1 MINNNLDIYMSEE
14 DKNDIAN
21 LQFIRKNLLKNIGIK
36 NFINMM
42 RDIIDNSEKFEF
54 TSAAKRKFINE
65 ITPVFTIK
73 LKDFTPLTARQLNDI
88 KYVDNEINKIV
99 GLVNN
104 DILRHTTESI
114 LKLIENDETLKK
126 IYSKFDEDLK
136 GLMWTTIYE
145 IRVSIKD
152 NIINVRYCI

>member
-54 TSAAKRKFINE
+54 TSAAKRKCINE

-99 GLVNN
+99 SLVNN

>member
-99 GLVNN
+99 SLVNN